1 MLYTAIALLAAA
13 VVMVPLAH
21 RLGAGAI
28 VGYLAAGVLV
38 GPHLLGV
45 VPDAA
50 ALAGVSELGIAML
63 LFVIGLGLEPPR
75 VWEMRRSVFGAGMAQ
90 VALCGAALFAA
101 ALLAGLPWQ
110 PALLVGLALAQSS
123 TAIAMQLMTERGIIG
138 TPTGRVAFGVHLFQ
152 DLFALPLI
160 ALVALLGQS
169 GSAADAKPAWLMALV
184 LAGAVVVGRVVLR
197 PAFRLIA
204 GSGLREVF
212 TAASLL
218 LVLGMAALLNWAGF
232 SLALGAFLAGMLLAD
247 SEYRK
252 ALETDIEPFKGLL
265 LGLFFLTVGASLD
278 LPAIASRWPL
288 VAGIAVGL
296 VAVKAGIL
304 SAMAPFA
311 GVPREGRLAFVALL
325 AQGSEFGIVVIAAA
339 HAAGLLTGVQASV
352 LAPAIVLS
360 MLFSPLA
367 LAAADRLS
375 VRRQSAAPPHDAMPP
390 QQAPVIIAG
399 FGRVGQVVGRVLF
412 SHGIGATVLDRDPQ
426 QIELL
431 RRFGYKVFYG
441 DATRLDLLR
450 AAGAESS
457 IPCARR
463 FRGSPSWRARATSG
477 TPSSCASGGSRCWSG
492 RPSTPRCGWR
502 ATRSRRWVPRPTM
515 PGSPPSASDATT
527 SRRWTRCTSITA
539 TRSAWSV
546 RRAPAARSSRP
557 RCSATAPCPNASPA
571 RAGSSPL
578 CPRPALRDVAEH
590 ARRCKQQRDREPAH
604 PFAVRLQLDVLHR

>member
-450 AAGAESS
+450 AAGAEE
-457 IPCARR
+457 ARVLVNAIDDVDESLALVDTVRQAFPRLAIVARARNVRHAFELRKRGVALLERETFDASLRLARDTLEALGTAPYDARLAAER
-463 FRGSPSWRARATSG
+463 FRRHNLATL
-477 TPSSCASGGSRCWSG
+477 
-492 RPSTPRCGWR
+492 
-502 ATRSRRWVPRPTM
+502 
-515 PGSPPSASDATT
+515 DAMYEHYGDEE
-527 SRRWTRCTSITA
+527 RMVGA
-539 TRSAWSV
+539 
-546 RRAPAARSSRP
+546 
-557 RCSATAPCPNASPA
+557 A
-571 RAGSSPL
+571 RAGREEFEASM
-578 CPRPALRDVAEH
+578 
-590 ARRCKQQRDREPAH
+590 QRDRALSERVA
-604 PFAVRLQLDVLHR
+604 REGWQ